1 MVSSDRPRRAPEREE
16 RGRAAERTCERI
28 LRAAVAEFGAKGYSG
43 ARTAGIAARAGVNQQ
58 LISYYFGGKRG
69 LLDEL
74 RRRWAAEQ
82 AAVTAP
88 GATYVESVAAHLD
101 ATLDR
106 PDWARLV
113 IWQALGDGRPPADG
127 DGQATGDADGQA
139 AEGADG
145 SAAAHEDGPAA
156 AHEDGPAAGE
166 GEGRAAGG
174 GDDWEEARRARLRD
188 AVERTRRRQEA
199 GEITGELDA
208 EFLLLLAYALT
219 FAPIALPRVVEDVF
233 GVDPLSRE
241 YRDRVLGQLA
251 KLAAPRPV
259 RP

>member
-16 RGRAAERTCERI
+16 RGRAAERTRERI

-82 AAVTAP
+82 AAVAAP

-113 IWQALGDGRPPADG
+113 IWQALGDGRPPG
-127 DGQATGDADGQA
+127 GEDGQA
-139 AEGADG
+139 AGGADG
-145 SAAAHEDGPAA
+145 QAA
-156 AHEDGPAAGE
+156 AHEDGPAAGD
-166 GEGRAAGG
+166 GEGQATGG

-241 YRDRVLGQLA
+241 YRERILGQLA